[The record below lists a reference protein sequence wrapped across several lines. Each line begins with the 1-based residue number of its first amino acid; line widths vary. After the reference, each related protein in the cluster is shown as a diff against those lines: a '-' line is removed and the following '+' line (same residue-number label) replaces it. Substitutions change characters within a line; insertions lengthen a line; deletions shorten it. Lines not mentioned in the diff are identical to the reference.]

1 MCPRR
6 LIHPTRI
13 STSLHSFNS
22 FPACRRQFSWGTIRY
37 DKSQRDHSA
46 SAKLFAEA
54 IEEEAEEQ
62 RNPRPPPKLPPVAR
76 EYENWT
82 GEESMEDAVLRML
95 VDKYKPLR
103 TGAVRTAEEK
113 LRQAPPKLSSSGQ
126 PVTPPIAESESSYA
140 TTSASTASA
149 LADRLSAE
157 DLNPASLAISHAQT
171 SGDPSRPISN
181 PTIWAN
187 KPLIPAVE
195 GHRPWH
201 TTYKAPS
208 HATSQASVKYGRI
221 PPSSSKP
228 KPTASELA
236 ADDRLRRKE
245 LASKKRAQVVGRL
258 TNARESTL
266 DYRLGIRG
274 QGQAGSN
281 PNPTSMRGWQGLV
294 EDRIEVRLLYKLF
307 MDTARRLTLVVAC

>member
-1 MCPRR
+1 MSPRR
-6 LIHPTRI
+6 LIHSIR
-13 STSLHSFNS
+13 TSASRHFFNS
-22 FPACRRQFSWGTIRY
+22 FPPCRRQLSWSATRY
-37 DKSQRDHSA
+37 NQSQRDHSA

-62 RNPRPPPKLPPVAR
+62 QNPRPPPRLPPVAR

-103 TGAVRTAEEK
+103 TGSIRTADEK
-113 LRQAPPKLSSSGQ
+113 LRQAPPKLSSSSQ
-126 PVTPPIAESESSYA
+126 PVTSPAPDEAASS
-140 TTSASTASA
+140 TSTASA

-157 DLNPASLAISHAQT
+157 DLNPASFAASQAHQ
-171 SGDPSRPISN
+171 SGDPSRPVSN
-181 PTIWAN
+181 PDVWAN

-221 PPSSSKP
+221 LPSSSKP
-228 KPTASELA
+228 KPTASELS

-245 LASKKRAQVVGRL
+245 LASKKRAQAVGRL
-258 TNARESTL
+258 TKARESTL

-274 QGQAGSN
+274 QGQAGGN

-294 EDRIEVRLLYKLF
+294 EDRIEVCL
-307 MDTARRLTLVVAC
+307 